1 MKKLGRLHLS
11 LFSAILI
18 ALLIGSTQS
27 ISADHSLDGKGIF
40 KDENSINLVSTKD
53 SKMRIFI

>member
-11 LFSAILI
+11 LFGAILI
-18 ALLIGSTQS
+18 TLLIGSTQS
-27 ISADHSLDGKGIF
+27 VSADHSLDGKGIF

-53 SKMRIFI
+53 